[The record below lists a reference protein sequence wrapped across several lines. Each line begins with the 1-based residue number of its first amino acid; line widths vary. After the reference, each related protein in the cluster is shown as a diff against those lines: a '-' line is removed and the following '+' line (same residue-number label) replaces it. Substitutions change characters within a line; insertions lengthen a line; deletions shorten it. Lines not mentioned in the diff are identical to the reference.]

1 MATGT
6 DEHGLKI
13 QQAARKAGLSEQEFT
28 RQLSA
33 RFKVRF
39 SSSFSRSSF
48 STSCCLVALGR
59 SLALT
64 GTLSPLTPSDC
75 DPIN

>member
-13 QQAARKAGLSEQEFT
+13 QQAARTAGLGEQEFT

-39 SSSFSRSSF
+39 
-48 STSCCLVALGR
+48 LVAL
-59 SLALT
+59 AF
-64 GTLSPLTPSDC
+64 GTLSFVPLGFLGQEPPPKGPSSPSPHC